1 MGKIILTGAGP
12 GDSELITLK
21 AIKALQKAD
30 VVLYDALAN
39 PELLDYC
46 REHCIKV
53 YVGKKAGIH
62 SYQQIYIN
70 DMLVDYAQKHN
81 TVVRLKGG
89 DPFVFGRGHEE
100 LEHAMAHKIEVEII
114 PGISSSLSVPA
125 TNYIPLTKRGVNES
139 FWVITGT
146 TTNLEVSKDLELA
159 AQSTATVI
167 ILMGMKNLGQITK
180 VFSKYRGREEAI
192 GIIQNGTCSN
202 ERRVFSDLAHIE
214 DQVALEKLGSPAII
228 VIGEVVK
235 HRPKAIFEYMNSK
248 ALQSYE

>member
-46 REHCIKV
+46 SEHCIKV

-70 DMLVDYAQKHN
+70 DMLVDYAQKHD

-100 LEHAMAHKIEVEII
+100 LEHAMAHNIEVEII

-180 VFSKYRGREEAI
+180 LFSKYRGPKEAI

-214 DQVALEKLGSPAII
+214 KQVALEKLESPSII